1 MGGSKL
7 DRRRATTGRDLTWN
21 QFWVGLCCAVGLA
34 LALAARAENIGECIS
49 PPKPQL
55 PDGASATRQD
65 MLDGQAAVKRF
76 QKKNMQ
82 YMHCVQVH
90 IDRTRMQAAQSLDA
104 ATRAMALTTHSS
116 ANDAFNAAV
125 SAEEEVAGDFNIE
138 LREFNALQ
146 ARSKEERR

>member
-1 MGGSKL
+1 
-7 DRRRATTGRDLTWN
+7 
-21 QFWVGLCCAVGLA
+21 VLA
-34 LALAARAENIGECIS
+34 FSLAARAEDMGECVA
-49 PPKPQL
+49 PPKPKL

-65 MLDGQAAVKRF
+65 MLDGQAAVKLF

-138 LREFNALQ
+138 LREVNALQ
-146 ARSKEERR
+146 ARSRKQRQ

>member
-1 MGGSKL
+1 MGGPKL
-7 DRRRATTGRDLTWN
+7 DRRRTTASRDLAWD
-21 QFWVGLCCAVGLA
+21 QFWVGLCCATMLTLA
-34 LALAARAENIGECIS
+34 PAARAEQIGECVA
-49 PPKPQL
+49 PVKPRL

-65 MLDGQAAVKRF
+65 MLDGQEAVKRF

-90 IDRTRMQAAQSLDA
+90 IDRTRMQAAQSLDT

-138 LREFNALQ
+138 LREYNALH
-146 ARSKEERR
+146 ARSKEQR